1 MAPITTAVEF
11 AFNPIEATN
20 TAKIKIQAVAPL
32 KGISAFMA
40 SMVAVWS
47 VSSLKSNNSIKK
59 YLMLWNSPLASFL
72 TASLDF
78 VENSSFI
85 ESLFMEID

>member
-1 MAPITTAVEF
+1 MIMVAKLESDFRSVSISFIAIDIPIPKIGPIKGDISMAPITTAVEF

-40 SMVAVWS
+40 SMVAV
-47 VSSLKSNNSIKK
+47 
-59 YLMLWNSPLASFL
+59 
-72 TASLDF
+72 
-78 VENSSFI
+78 
-85 ESLFMEID
+85 